1 MIYIIIAALHLL
13 TCLAIFFAMLKGKI
27 KLKKYMFIIAV
38 LLPLWGALIILI
50 LHFEIGFKNKS
61 TADISADKMSVES
74 VFYRSVSMDEKRWDK
89 TVPIEEALLLNSAQE
104 KRAIIMDILNDNP
117 RDYVEFLQ
125 KAGNN
130 DDTEVVHYAV
140 TAMVEIS
147 KENDEAL
154 QKFAAEHA
162 AAPRDL
168 AVLSR
173 YCDFLWDCLSQNLM
187 QGQVEVMN
195 RALFSK
201 LVQEKLDIY
210 KNLEDYNRF
219 AQNELARKNLNRAK
233 EVIEKIKRS
242 WPRSEEYVL
251 LNLQY
256 LILTN
261 KGSEIKKFINKVN
274 NSQIFLSAKTREVLA
289 FWAD

>member
-1 MIYIIIAALHLL
+1 
-13 TCLAIFFAMLKGKI
+13 
-27 KLKKYMFIIAV
+27 V
-38 LLPLWGALIILI
+38 LLLPFWGALIVLI
-50 LHFEIGFKNKS
+50 LHFELGFKNRRDV
-61 TADISADKMSVES
+61 DISTEKMFIES
-74 VFYRSVSMDEKRWDK
+74 DFYRSMARDEKRWDK
-89 TVPIEEALLLNSAQE
+89 TVPIEEALLINSARE
-104 KRAIIMDILNDNP
+104 KRTIIMDILNDNP

-125 KAGNN
+125 RAGNN

-168 AVLSR
+168 DVLSR

-187 QGQVEVMN
+187 QGQVEIMN

-201 LVQEKLDIY
+201 LVQEKLEIQ

-242 WPRSEEYVL
+242 WPRSEEYIL

-256 LILTN
+256 LILMN